1 MFSFSSYIC
10 QGVELLGHTV
20 VLFLVRWGS
29 FMPFSIVTAPIYIP
43 TVQES
48 SFSPHPLQNLLSV
61 DFLMITLWLV
71 WYLTV
76 VLICI
81 SLKISDTE
89 HLFVCLLAIC
99 VSSLEKCLFRSLAC
113 VFFLLGLFILFYF
126 FAIELSKLFTYF
138 RY

>member
-43 TVQES
+43 TVQEG
-48 SFSPHPLQNLLSV
+48 SFSPHPLQNLLFV

-81 SLKISDTE
+81 SLKLSDIE

-99 VSSLEKCLFRSLAC
+99 VSSFEKCLFRSFAC
-113 VFFLLGLFILFYF
+113 VFFFNRIIYFIL
-126 FAIELSKLFTYF
+126 LFCYWVIRAVYIF
-138 RY
+138 